1 MAIQLLP
8 QDVAAKIAAGEVVE
22 RPANVAK
29 ELIEN
34 SLDAGANEVQVEIRE
49 GGQRLLQVTDDGFG
63 IPAAELPLAA
73 QRHATS
79 KLGSAADLDRI
90 TSFGFRGEAL
100 YSIAAVSQLTLKSRH
115 SDAETGAELHIDGGR
130 ITRNQPAGLPVGTI
144 VTVENIFFNTPARRK
159 FLRRPTTEA
168 GNIAA
173 IVQRYALAYPACRFK
188 FVSDGKLTFFTD
200 GSGRVDEALAK
211 VYGRENAQ
219 QMIGVGR
226 LRERAVARQAG
237 ATATEQS
244 DSFSQ
249 RERQPGKDEIDFMS
263 NPADSRVPT
272 SPLAPGDSAHRPA
285 GPASSAGPGG
295 VQVSGYVSSLSLT
308 RPTRA
313 QINLF
318 INRRYVEDR
327 SLTHAVVQAYHTLLP
342 VGRFP
347 LAVLFVDLDPSEV
360 DVNMHP
366 RKTEVRFVD
375 SNRVFRAVQ
384 ATVRRAVIESTGV
397 PIVGLG
403 EEGERAAASQVFL
416 PDEGSDPQEPD
427 QMRQSGWSARRHA
440 ILNAGVGR
448 QPAMP
453 FDMLRAEHP
462 GADPLVDVPSA
473 RPDDMPPQAAGESEE
488 PPRHDEQTLPPLR
501 VVGQA
506 GAMYVVAEGP
516 EGLYLIDQH
525 AAHERVLYE
534 KYMAQRASG
543 GTDGGTA
550 RQGLLTP
557 ISLHVGSALAG
568 PVAQHLDT
576 LNAVGFAVEHF
587 GGDTFLVRAVPSV
600 LSNQDAERALNEI
613 VQGLAENR
621 DLVGEA
627 LEARLVKM
635 VCKRASIKAG
645 QILSDI
651 EMKELVRQ
659 LEACQSPRTCPHG
672 RPTMLQLSSGELERA
687 FKRT

>member
-1 MAIQLLP
+1 MGIQILS

-34 SLDAGANEVQVEIRE
+34 SLDAGATEVQVEIRE
-49 GGQRLLQVTDDGFG
+49 GGQRLLQVTDDGHG

-79 KLGSAADLDRI
+79 KLHSAADLDCI

-100 YSIAAVSQLTLKSRH
+100 YSIAAVSRMTLRSRH
-115 SDAETGAELHIDGGR
+115 SAAESGAELHIEGGAV
-130 ITRNQPAGLPVGTI
+130 IRNQPSGLPVGT
-144 VTVENIFFNTPARRK
+144 VVSVENIFFNTPARRK

-168 GNIAA
+168 SHIAA
-173 IVQRYALAYPACRFK
+173 IVQRCALAYPACRFK
-188 FVSDGKLTFFTD
+188 YVSDGKLSFFTE
-200 GSGRVDEALAK
+200 GTGRIDDVLSK
-211 VYGRENAQ
+211 IYGREVAQ

-226 LRERAVARQAG
+226 SRGDG
-237 ATATEQS
+237 AADAEQVGKA
-244 DSFSQ
+244 SQ
-249 RERQPGKDEIDFMS
+249 PERQPEEDEISFMS
-263 NPADSRVPT
+263 DFDENPA
-272 SPLAPGDSAHRPA
+272 PGS
-285 GPASSAGPGG
+285 GPAIGNAEYRRMVPASAAQLAG
-295 VQVSGYVSSLSLT
+295 VSGYVSSLSLT

-318 INRRYVEDR
+318 VNRRYIEDR

-342 VGRFP
+342 VGRYP
-347 LAVLFVDLDPSEV
+347 LAVLFVELDPAEV
-360 DVNMHP
+360 DVNVHP

-375 SNRVFRAVQ
+375 SNKIFRAIQ
-384 ATVRRAVIESTGV
+384 RTVRRAIVDGAGV
-397 PIVGLG
+397 PEMPLG
-403 EEGERAAASQVFL
+403 REGERPADAPAEPLTDGFESQETFQ
-416 PDEGSDPQEPD
+416 PH
-427 QMRQSGWSARRHA
+427 QSGWSARRHA
-440 ILNAGVGR
+440 ILGAGAGR
-448 QPAMP
+448 QPTIS
-453 FDMLRAEHP
+453 FDMP
-462 GADPLVDVPSA
+462 GADQPDADPLLNAPNPPSEA
-473 RPDDMPPQAAGESEE
+473 AAPPTATTGESDAA
-488 PPRHDEQTLPPLR
+488 PRDGEQTLPPLR

-525 AAHERVLYE
+525 AAHERILYE
-534 KYMAQRASG
+534 KFMAQRESDGASRG
-543 GTDGGTA
+543 IP
-550 RQGLLTP
+550 RQGLLNP
-557 ISLHVGSALAG
+557 ISLHVGDARAG
-568 PVAQHLDT
+568 FVAQHLNE
-576 LNAVGFAVEHF
+576 LNSVGFGVEHF
-587 GGDTFLVRAVPSV
+587 GGDTFLVRAIPSV
-600 LSNQDAERALNEI
+600 LSNQDSERALDEI

-621 DLVGEA
+621 DLVGEE

-659 LEACQSPRTCPHG
+659 LEQCRAPRTCPHG
-672 RPTMLQLSSGELERA
+672 RPTMLQLSAGELERA

>member
-1 MAIQLLP
+1 MAIQLLS

-34 SLDAGANEVQVEIRE
+34 SLDAGATEVQVEIRE
-49 GGQRLLQVTDDGFG
+49 GGRRLLQVTDDGHG

-100 YSIAAVSQLTLKSRH
+100 YSIAAVSQMTLRSRR
-115 SDAETGAELHIDGGR
+115 SGAESGAELRIEGGKV
-130 ITRNQPAGLPVGTI
+130 TRDQPAGLPVGTV

-159 FLRRPTTEA
+159 FLRRPATES

-173 IVQRYALAYPACRFK
+173 IVQRYALAYPNCRFR
-188 FVSDGKLTFFTD
+188 FVSDGKLSFFTE
-200 GSGRVDEALAK
+200 GTGRTDEVLSK
-211 VYGRENAQ
+211 IYGRENAQ

-226 LRERAVARQAG
+226 LRAEAEVGNSGAAV
-237 ATATEQS
+237 S
-244 DSFSQ
+244 DPADTLSQ
-249 RERQPGKDEIDFMS
+249 RERQPEEDEFDFM
-263 NPADSRVPT
+263 PHA
-272 SPLAPGDSAHRPA
+272 AG
-285 GPASSAGPGG
+285 GPASAVSQVAGRSHLPRKELPSSARSWS
-295 VQVSGYVSSLSLT
+295 VHVSGYVSSLSLT

-318 INRRYVEDR
+318 INGRYIEDR

-347 LAVLFVDLDPSEV
+347 LAVLFVDLDPSVV
-360 DVNMHP
+360 DVNVHP

-375 SNRVFRAVQ
+375 SNRVFSAVQ
-384 ATVRRAVIESTGV
+384 RAVRRAVIDSAAVPTVGLDEAGV
-397 PIVGLG
+397 PPA
-403 EEGERAAASQVFL
+403 EAHASWPSAEPAAQD
-416 PDEGSDPQEPD
+416 PDHLHQT
-427 QMRQSGWSARRHA
+427 GWSARRLA

-453 FDMLRAEHP
+453 IELPPPDQP
-462 GADPLVDVPSA
+462 VADPLLDAPNA
-473 RPDDMPPQAAGESEE
+473 PPDDLPPPAATQPDTS
-488 PPRHDEQTLPPLR
+488 PRHQEQALPPLR

-525 AAHERVLYE
+525 AAHERILYE
-534 KYMAQRASG
+534 KYMAQRAG
-543 GTDGGTA
+543 GGVA

-557 ISLHVGSALAG
+557 ITLHVGDSRAG
-568 PVAQHLDT
+568 LVAQHLHA
-576 LNAVGFAVEHF
+576 LNAIGFDVEHF
-587 GGDTFLVRAVPSV
+587 GGDTFLVRTVPGI
-600 LSNQDAERALNEI
+600 LSNQDSERALDEI
-613 VQGLAENR
+613 VQGLAERR
-621 DLVGEA
+621 DLVGEE

-645 QILSDI
+645 QVLSDI

-659 LEACQSPRTCPHG
+659 LERCRAPRTCPHG
-672 RPTMLQLSSGELERA
+672 RPTMLKLSAGELERA

>member
-1 MAIQLLP
+1 MAIQLLS

-34 SLDAGANEVQVEIRE
+34 SLDAGATEVQVEIRE
-49 GGQRLLQVTDDGFG
+49 GGRRLLQVTDDGHG

-79 KLGSAADLDRI
+79 KLDSAADLDRI

-100 YSIAAVSQLTLKSRH
+100 YSIAAVSQMTLKSRR
-115 SDAETGAELHIDGGR
+115 SGDESGAELRIEGGKV
-130 ITRNQPAGLPVGTI
+130 TRDQPAGLPVGTV

-159 FLRRPTTEA
+159 FLRRPATEA

-173 IVQRYALAYPACRFK
+173 IVQRYALAYPDCRFK
-188 FVSDGKLTFFTD
+188 FVSDGKLSFFTE
-200 GSGRVDEALAK
+200 GAGRTDEVLAK
-211 VYGRENAQ
+211 IYGRENAQ
-219 QMIGVGR
+219 LMIGVGR
-226 LRERAVARQAG
+226 SRPESGARHAG
-237 ATATEQS
+237 AAVS
-244 DSFSQ
+244 DEADTLSQ
-249 RERQPGKDEIDFMS
+249 PERQPQEDEINFMPDAAGG
-263 NPADSRVPT
+263 PAPA
-272 SPLAPGDSAHRPA
+272 SPPVVGHTLPRQTGRATSAHSGA
-285 GPASSAGPGG
+285 
-295 VQVSGYVSSLSLT
+295 VLVSGYVSSLTLT

-347 LAVLFVDLDPSEV
+347 MAVLFVDLDPSEV
-360 DVNMHP
+360 DVNVHP

-375 SNRVFRAVQ
+375 PNKVFSAVQ
-384 ATVRRAVIESTGV
+384 RTVRRAVIDSAGV
-397 PIVGLG
+397 PTVGLG
-403 EEGERAAASQVFL
+403 EESVRPAESHASWHSA
-416 PDEGSDPQEPD
+416 DSAPQE
-427 QMRQSGWSARRHA
+427 QVHLQQTGWSARRHA

-448 QPAMP
+448 QPEMP
-453 FDMLRAEHP
+453 FEPPSVDHP
-462 GADPLVDVPSA
+462 AVDPPLDAPNTPPADS
-473 RPDDMPPQAAGESEE
+473 PPQTAAGPDTS
-488 PPRHDEQTLPPLR
+488 PHPDEQALPPLR

-506 GAMYVVAEGP
+506 GATYVVAEGP

-525 AAHERVLYE
+525 AAHERILYE
-534 KYMAQRASG
+534 KFMAQRQNRGTAG
-543 GTDGGTA
+543 GLA

-557 ISLHVGSALAG
+557 ITLHVGDSRAG
-568 PVAQHLDT
+568 LVAQHLHA
-576 LNAVGFAVEHF
+576 LNAIGFDAEHF
-587 GGDTFLVRAVPSV
+587 GGDTFLVRSVPGI
-600 LSNQDAERALNEI
+600 LSNQDSERALDEI
-613 VQGLAENR
+613 VQGLAESR
-621 DLVGEA
+621 DLVGEE

-659 LEACQSPRTCPHG
+659 LERCRAPRTCPHG
-672 RPTMLQLSSGELERA
+672 RPTMLKLSAGELERA

>member
-1 MAIQLLP
+1 MAIQLLS

-34 SLDAGANEVQVEIRE
+34 SLDAGATEVQVEIRE
-49 GGQRLLQVTDDGFG
+49 GGRRLLQVTDDGHG

-100 YSIAAVSQLTLKSRH
+100 YSIAAVSQMTLRSRR
-115 SDAETGAELHIDGGR
+115 SGAESGAELRIEGGN
-130 ITRNQPAGLPVGTI
+130 ITRDQAAGLPVGTV

-159 FLRRPTTEA
+159 FLRRPATES

-173 IVQRYALAYPACRFK
+173 IVQRYALAYPNCRFS
-188 FVSDGKLTFFTD
+188 FVSDGKLSFFT
-200 GSGRVDEALAK
+200 GGTGRTDEVLAK
-211 VYGRENAQ
+211 IYGRENAR

-226 LRERAVARQAG
+226 LRAEAEFGNSGAAV
-237 ATATEQS
+237 S
-244 DSFSQ
+244 DPADTLSQ
-249 RERQPGKDEIDFMS
+249 RERQPEEDEIDFMPHAAGGLAS
-263 NPADSRVPT
+263 AVSRV
-272 SPLAPGDSAHRPA
+272 A
-285 GPASSAGPGG
+285 GRSHLPWKEPPSSAQSWA
-295 VQVSGYVSSLSLT
+295 VHVSGYVSSPSLT

-347 LAVLFVDLDPSEV
+347 MAVLFVDLDPSEV
-360 DVNMHP
+360 DVNVHP

-375 SNRVFRAVQ
+375 PNRVFSAVQ
-384 ATVRRAVIESTGV
+384 RTVRRAVIDSAGV
-397 PIVGLG
+397 PTVGLG
-403 EEGERAAASQVFL
+403 QEGASPAEAQASW
-416 PDEGSDPQEPD
+416 PSADSAPQD
-427 QMRQSGWSARRHA
+427 QDHLQQTGWSARRHA
-440 ILNAGVGR
+440 ILNAGGGR

-453 FDMLRAEHP
+453 LEPPPVDHP
-462 GADPLVDVPSA
+462 VVDPLLDAPNTLPADSS
-473 RPDDMPPQAAGESEE
+473 PQTAAGPDKS
-488 PPRHDEQTLPPLR
+488 PHHDEQVLPPLR

-506 GAMYVVAEGP
+506 GATYVVAEGP

-525 AAHERVLYE
+525 AAHERILYE
-534 KYMAQRASG
+534 KFMAQRQNH
-543 GTDGGTA
+543 GTADGVA

-557 ISLHVGSALAG
+557 ITLHVGDSRAG
-568 PVAQHLDT
+568 LVAQHLHA
-576 LNAVGFAVEHF
+576 LNAIGFDAEHF
-587 GGDTFLVRAVPSV
+587 GGDTFLVRSVPGI
-600 LSNQDAERALNEI
+600 LSNQDSERALDEI
-613 VQGLAENR
+613 VQGLTESR
-621 DLVGEA
+621 DLVGEE

-659 LEACQSPRTCPHG
+659 LERCIAPRTCPHG
-672 RPTMLQLSSGELERA
+672 RPTMLKLSAGELERA

>member
-1 MAIQLLP
+1 MPIQLLS

-49 GGQRLLQVTDDGFG
+49 GGQRLLQVTDDGHG
-63 IPAAELPLAA
+63 IPAAELPIAA

-79 KLGSAADLDRI
+79 KLNNAADLDRI

-100 YSIAAVSQLTLKSRH
+100 YSIAAVSQMTLKSRRANAD
-115 SDAETGAELHIDGGR
+115 SGAELRIEGGSV
-130 ITRNQPAGLPVGTI
+130 TRDQPAGLPVGTV
-144 VTVENIFFNTPARRK
+144 VTVENFFFTPPARRK

-168 GNIAA
+168 GHIAA
-173 IVQRYALAYPACRFK
+173 IVQRYALAYPDCRFK
-188 FVSDGKLTFFTD
+188 LVTDGKLSFFTE
-200 GSGRVDEALAK
+200 GTGRVDEVLAK
-211 VYGRENAQ
+211 IYARENAQ

-226 LRERAVARQAG
+226 LRLEAASRDAAPADADQPD
-237 ATATEQS
+237 TL
-244 DSFSQ
+244 SQ
-249 RERQPGKDEIDFMS
+249 PEKQPQEDEIDFM
-263 NPADSRVPT
+263 PAEDDISALDSPPAAGRSQP
-272 SPLAPGDSAHRPA
+272 RPA
-285 GPASSAGPGG
+285 GPASSAHRRA
-295 VQVSGYVSSLSLT
+295 VHVSGYVSSLSLT

-347 LAVLFVDLDPSEV
+347 LAVLFVDIEPTEV
-360 DVNMHP
+360 DVNVHP

-375 SNRVFRAVQ
+375 ANKVFSAVQ
-384 ATVRRAVIESTGV
+384 RSVRQAVIDSTGV
-397 PIVGLG
+397 PVVELG
-403 EEGERAAASQVFL
+403 DESARPSEPQSSWPYHDPGPQA
-416 PDEGSDPQEPD
+416 PDHPH
-427 QMRQSGWSARRHA
+427 QSGWSARRHA
-440 ILNAGVGR
+440 ILNAGVGQ

-453 FDMLRAEHP
+453 FELPQVDPPDE
-462 GADPLVDVPSA
+462 DPLLNAPQKVPGDTPPSA
-473 RPDDMPPQAAGESEE
+473 AGEPDEPSRPDDQA
-488 PPRHDEQTLPPLR
+488 LPPLR

-525 AAHERVLYE
+525 AAHERILYE
-534 KYMAQRASG
+534 KYMAQRESG
-543 GTDGGTA
+543 GTGGGVA

-557 ISLHVGSALAG
+557 ISLHVGDARAG
-568 PVAQHLDT
+568 LVAQHLT
-576 LNAVGFAVEHF
+576 ALNALGFGVEHF
-587 GGDTFLVRAVPSV
+587 GGDTFLVRAVPTV
-600 LSNQDAERALNEI
+600 LSNQDAERTLDEI
-613 VQGLAENR
+613 VQGLAESR
-621 DLVGEA
+621 DLVGEE

-645 QILSDI
+645 QVLSDI

-659 LEACQSPRTCPHG
+659 LEKCRAPRTCPHG
-672 RPTMLQLSSGELERA
+672 RPTMLRLSAGELERA

>member
-1 MAIQLLP
+1 MAIKLLS

-49 GGQRLLQVTDDGFG
+49 GGQRLLQVTDDGHG
-63 IPAAELPLAA
+63 ISAAELPLAA

-79 KLGSAADLDRI
+79 KLASAADLDHI

-100 YSIAAVSQLTLKSRH
+100 YSIAAVSQMTLKSRRR
-115 SDAETGAELHIDGGR
+115 DAESGAELRIEGGKVAR
-130 ITRNQPAGLPVGTI
+130 DQPAGLPVGTV

-168 GNIAA
+168 SNIAA
-173 IVQRYALAYPACRFK
+173 IVQRYALAYPVCRFK
-188 FVSDGKLTFFTD
+188 FITDGKLSFFTE
-200 GSGRVDEALAK
+200 GTGRVDEVLAK
-211 VYGRENAQ
+211 IYGRENAQ

-226 LRERAVARQAG
+226 LREEDEAHKAGPAASDQAG
-237 ATATEQS
+237 T
-244 DSFSQ
+244 FSH
-249 RERQPGKDEIDFMS
+249 RERQPEEDEIDFM
-263 NPADSRVPT
+263 PDAADS
-272 SPLAPGDSAHRPA
+272 LAPGSPPA
-285 GPASSAGPGG
+285 AGNAENRQTGPASSANLGI
-295 VQVSGYVSSLSLT
+295 VHVSGYVSSLSLT

-318 INRRYVEDR
+318 INRRCVEDR

-347 LAVLFVDLDPSEV
+347 LAVLFIQLDPTQV
-360 DVNMHP
+360 DVNVHP
-366 RKTEVRFVD
+366 RKTEVRFVET
-375 SNRVFRAVQ
+375 NKVFSAVQ
-384 ATVRRAVIESTGV
+384 RTVRRAVIDSTGV
-397 PIVGLG
+397 PTVELS
-403 EEGERAAASQVFL
+403 EEGERPAESPAILPSQDSGL
-416 PDEGSDPQEPD
+416 QEPD
-427 QMRQSGWSARRHA
+427 HLHQTGWSARRHA
-440 ILNAGVGR
+440 ILSAGVGR

-453 FDMLRAEHP
+453 FEMPPAEQP
-462 GADPLVDVPSA
+462 EVDPLLDAPNTLS
-473 RPDDMPPQAAGESEE
+473 DDLPPPAAGESDAM
-488 PPRHDEQTLPPLR
+488 PNHDEQALPPLR

-525 AAHERVLYE
+525 AAHERILYE
-534 KYMAQRASG
+534 KYMAQRESG
-543 GTDGGTA
+543 GTGGGVA

-557 ISLHVGSALAG
+557 ISLHVGDARAG
-568 PVAQHLDT
+568 LVAQHLNA
-576 LNAVGFAVEHF
+576 LNAIGFGVEHF

-600 LSNQDAERALNEI
+600 LSNQDSERALDEI
-613 VQGLAENR
+613 VQGLAESR
-621 DLVGEA
+621 DLVGEE

-651 EMKELVRQ
+651 EMKELVRK
-659 LEACQSPRTCPHG
+659 LEKCRAPRTCPHG
-672 RPTMLQLSSGELERA
+672 RPTMLKLSAGELERA

>member
-1 MAIQLLP
+1 MAIKLLSH
-8 QDVAAKIAAGEVVE
+8 DVAAKIAAGEVVE

-49 GGQRLLQVTDDGFG
+49 GGQRLLQVTDDGHG
-63 IPAAELPLAA
+63 ISAAELPLAA

-79 KLGSAADLDRI
+79 KIDSAADLDRI

-100 YSIAAVSQLTLKSRH
+100 YSIAAVSQMTLKSRRP
-115 SDAETGAELHIDGGR
+115 DAEAGAALRIEGGQV
-130 ITRNQPAGLPVGTI
+130 TRNQPAGLPVGTV

-159 FLRRPTTEA
+159 FLRRPATEA
-168 GNIAA
+168 SHIAA

-188 FVSDGKLTFFTD
+188 FVTDGKLSFFTE
-200 GSGRVDEALAK
+200 GTGRLDEVLAK
-211 VYGRENAQ
+211 IHGRENAQ

-226 LRERAVARQAG
+226 LREEDEAPKAG
-237 ATATEQS
+237 PAASDQS
-244 DSFSQ
+244 GAFSH
-249 RERQPGKDEIDFMS
+249 RERQPEEDEIDFMPDAAGS
-263 NPADSRVPT
+263 S
-272 SPLAPGDSAHRPA
+272 APGSPPAAGNAEHRQT
-285 GPASSAGPGG
+285 GPASSANLGG
-295 VQVSGYVSSLSLT
+295 VHVSGYVSSLSLT

-347 LAVLFVDLDPSEV
+347 LAILFIELDPTQI
-360 DVNMHP
+360 DVNVHP

-375 SNRVFRAVQ
+375 TNKVFSAVQ
-384 ATVRRAVIESTGV
+384 RTVRRAVIDSAGV
-397 PIVGLG
+397 PTVGLG
-403 EEGERAAASQVFL
+403 EEGDRPAESHAIL
-416 PDEGSDPQEPD
+416 PSRDSGPQEPD
-427 QMRQSGWSARRHA
+427 HLQQTGWSARRHA
-440 ILNAGVGR
+440 ILSAGVGR

-453 FDMLRAEHP
+453 IEMPPAEQP
-462 GADPLVDVPSA
+462 EVDPLLDAPNTPS
-473 RPDDMPPQAAGESEE
+473 DDMPPPAAGESDVI
-488 PPRHDEQTLPPLR
+488 PDHDEQALPPLR

-525 AAHERVLYE
+525 AAHERILYE
-534 KYMAQRASG
+534 KYMAQRESAGTG
-543 GTDGGTA
+543 GGVA

-557 ISLHVGSALAG
+557 ISLHVGDARAG
-568 PVAQHLDT
+568 LVAQHLNA
-576 LNAVGFAVEHF
+576 LNALGFGVEHF

-600 LSNQDAERALNEI
+600 LSNQDSERALDEI
-613 VQGLAENR
+613 VQGLAESR
-621 DLVGEA
+621 DLVGEE

-651 EMKELVRQ
+651 EMKALVRQ
-659 LEACQSPRTCPHG
+659 LEKCRAPRTCPHG
-672 RPTMLQLSSGELERA
+672 RPTMLKLSAGELERA

>member
-1 MAIQLLP
+1 MAIQLLS

-49 GGQRLLQVTDDGFG
+49 GGQRLLQVTDDGHG

-79 KLGSAADLDRI
+79 KLGSAADLDHI

-100 YSIAAVSQLTLKSRH
+100 YSIAAVSHLTLKSRH
-115 SDAETGAELHIDGGR
+115 SDAETGAELRVEGGKVR
-130 ITRNQPAGLPVGTI
+130 RNQPSGLPVGTI

-173 IVQRYALAYPACRFK
+173 IVQRYALAYPTSRFR
-188 FVSDGKLTFFTD
+188 FVTDGKLSFFTD
-200 GSGRVDEALAK
+200 GSGRVDEVLAK
-211 VYGRENAQ
+211 IYGRENAQ

-226 LRERAVARQAG
+226 FRERAEARQEPT
-237 ATATEQS
+237 TASEQS
-244 DSFSQ
+244 DNSPQ
-249 RERQPGKDEIDFMS
+249 RERQKEKDEVDFMS
-263 NPADSRVPT
+263 DSAGSRSAN
-272 SPLAPGDSAHRPA
+272 SPLAAGNSAHHSA
-285 GPASSAGPGG
+285 GLASSASPRD
-295 VQVSGYVSSLSLT
+295 VHVSGYVSSLSLT

-347 LAVLFVDLDPSEV
+347 LAVLFVELDPSEV
-360 DVNMHP
+360 DVNVHP

-384 ATVRRAVIESTGV
+384 GTVRRAVIESTGV
-397 PIVGLG
+397 PTLGLG
-403 EEGERAAASQVFL
+403 EEDQSAAAPQVSL
-416 PDEGSDPQEPD
+416 STKGSRPQEQHD
-427 QMRQSGWSARRHA
+427 MRQSGWSARRQA
-440 ILNAGVGR
+440 ILNAGLGR
-448 QPAMP
+448 QPAKQFEMQQ
-453 FDMLRAEHP
+453 AEQP
-462 GADPLVDVPSA
+462 GPDSLVDAPNPQSDDIPSTVH
-473 RPDDMPPQAAGESEE
+473 GESEE
-488 PPRHDEQTLPPLR
+488 LHEEHSLPPLR

-525 AAHERVLYE
+525 AAHERILYE
-534 KYMAQRASG
+534 KYMAQLASG
-543 GTDGGTA
+543 SKDGGTA
-550 RQGLLTP
+550 RQGLLSP
-557 ISLHVGSALAG
+557 ISLHVGNALAG

-576 LNAVGFAVEHF
+576 LRAVGFDVEHF
-587 GGDTFLVRAVPSV
+587 GGDTFLVRTVPSV

-613 VQGLAENR
+613 LHGLAENR
-621 DLVGEA
+621 DLVEEE

-645 QILSDI
+645 QVLSDI

-659 LEACQSPRTCPHG
+659 LETCQSPRTCPHG
-672 RPTMLQLSSGELERA
+672 RPTMLQLSSNELERA

>member
-1 MAIQLLP
+1 MAIQLLS

-34 SLDAGANEVQVEIRE
+34 SLDAGATEVQVEIRE
-49 GGQRLLQVTDDGFG
+49 GGQRLLQVTDDGHG
-63 IPAAELPLAA
+63 ISADELQLAV

-79 KLGSAADLDRI
+79 KLDTAADLDCI

-100 YSIAAVSQLTLKSRH
+100 YSIAAVSQMTLRSRRA
-115 SDAETGAELHIDGGR
+115 DAESGQELRIEGGKV
-130 ITRNQPAGLPVGTI
+130 TRNQPAGLPVGTV

-159 FLRRPTTEA
+159 FLRRPATEA

-188 FVSDGKLTFFTD
+188 LVTEGKLSFFTE
-200 GSGRVDEALAK
+200 GAGRVDEVLATI
-211 VYGRENAQ
+211 YGRNNAQ
-219 QMIGVGR
+219 QMIGIGR
-226 LRERAVARQAG
+226 LREEGAAREPGAAPTEQAG
-237 ATATEQS
+237 AFSRAEQ
-244 DSFSQ
+244 
-249 RERQPGKDEIDFMS
+249 RPEEDEIDFMS
-263 NPADSRVPT
+263 EAAGIPAPAIQPAAGHLHSGQAAST
-272 SPLAPGDSAHRPA
+272 SSAHFE
-285 GPASSAGPGG
+285 G
-295 VQVSGYVSSLSLT
+295 VNVSGYVSSLSLT

-347 LAVLFVDLDPSEV
+347 LAVLFVELPPSQV
-360 DVNMHP
+360 DVNVHP
-366 RKTEVRFVD
+366 RKTEVRFVNA
-375 SNRVFRAVQ
+375 NRLFSTVQ
-384 ATVRRAVIESTGV
+384 RTVRRAVIDSIGV
-397 PIVGLG
+397 PSVELGDVGG
-403 EEGERAAASQVFL
+403 RPAES
-416 PDEGSDPQEPD
+416 GSDWPGQDPGQQDPD
-427 QMRQSGWSARRHA
+427 HLRQTGWSARRHA
-440 ILNAGVGR
+440 ILNAGVNI

-453 FDMLRAEHP
+453 FEIPAADQP
-462 GADPLVDVPSA
+462 GVYPQLGAPGTPPEDSPPSA
-473 RPDDMPPQAAGESEE
+473 AREPDSTH
-488 PPRHDEQTLPPLR
+488 RHDEEALPPLR

-506 GAMYVVAEGP
+506 GATYVVAEGP

-525 AAHERVLYE
+525 AAHERILYE
-534 KYMAQRASG
+534 KYMAQRQSG
-543 GTDGGTA
+543 GTEGGVA

-557 ISLHVGSALAG
+557 ISVHVGDARAG
-568 PVAQHLDT
+568 LVAQHLNA
-576 LNAVGFAVEHF
+576 LNAIGFGVEHF
-587 GGDTFLVRAVPSV
+587 GGDTFLVRAVPGV
-600 LSNQDAERALNEI
+600 LSNQDSERALDEI
-613 VQGLAENR
+613 VQGLAESR
-621 DLVGEA
+621 DLVGEE

-659 LEACQSPRTCPHG
+659 LEKCRAPRTCPHG
-672 RPTMLQLSSGELERA
+672 RPTMLKLSAGELERA

>member
-1 MAIQLLP
+1 MTIQLLS

-34 SLDAGANEVQVEIRE
+34 SLDAGATEVQVEIRE
-49 GGQRLLQVTDDGFG
+49 GGRRLLQVTDDGHG

-100 YSIAAVSQLTLKSRH
+100 YSIAAVSQMTLRSRR
-115 SDAETGAELHIDGGR
+115 SGAESGAELRIEGGKV
-130 ITRNQPAGLPVGTI
+130 TRDQPAGLPVGTV

-159 FLRRPTTEA
+159 FLRRPATEA

-173 IVQRYALAYPACRFK
+173 IVQRYALAYPDCRFR
-188 FVSDGKLTFFTD
+188 FVSDGKLSFFTE
-200 GSGRVDEALAK
+200 GTGRTDEVLAK
-211 VYGRENAQ
+211 IYGRENAQ
-219 QMIGVGR
+219 LMIGVGR
-226 LRERAVARQAG
+226 LRAEAEVGNSGAAV
-237 ATATEQS
+237 S
-244 DSFSQ
+244 DPADTHSQ
-249 RERQPGKDEIDFMS
+249 RERQPEEDEIDFM
-263 NPADSRVPT
+263 PHA
-272 SPLAPGDSAHRPA
+272 AI
-285 GPASSAGPGG
+285 GPASALSQITGRSHLPRKEPPSSARPWA
-295 VQVSGYVSSLSLT
+295 VPVSGYVSSPSLT

-318 INRRYVEDR
+318 INRRYIEDR

-360 DVNMHP
+360 DVNVHP

-375 SNRVFRAVQ
+375 SNRVFSAVQ
-384 ATVRRAVIESTGV
+384 RAVRRAVIDSAPVPAVGLDEEGV
-397 PIVGLG
+397 PPT
-403 EEGERAAASQVFL
+403 EAHASWPTAEPATQN
-416 PDEGSDPQEPD
+416 PDHL
-427 QMRQSGWSARRHA
+427 QSTGWSARRQA
-440 ILNAGVGR
+440 LLNAGVGR

-453 FDMLRAEHP
+453 IGLPPPDQP
-462 GADPLVDVPSA
+462 VADPLLDAPNA
-473 RPDDMPPQAAGESEE
+473 PPDDLPPPAATQPDTS
-488 PPRHDEQTLPPLR
+488 PRHQEQALPPLR

-525 AAHERVLYE
+525 AAHERILYE
-534 KYMAQRASG
+534 KYMAQRAG
-543 GTDGGTA
+543 GTGGGVA

-557 ISLHVGSALAG
+557 VSLHVGDSRAG
-568 PVAQHLDT
+568 LVAQHLHA
-576 LNAVGFAVEHF
+576 LNAIGFDVEHF
-587 GGDTFLVRAVPSV
+587 GGDTFLVRTVPGI
-600 LSNQDAERALNEI
+600 LSNQDSERALDDI
-613 VQGLAENR
+613 VQGLTESR
-621 DLVGEA
+621 DLVGEE

-645 QILSDI
+645 QVLSDI

-659 LEACQSPRTCPHG
+659 LERCRAPRTCPHG
-672 RPTMLQLSSGELERA
+672 RPTMLKLSAGELERA